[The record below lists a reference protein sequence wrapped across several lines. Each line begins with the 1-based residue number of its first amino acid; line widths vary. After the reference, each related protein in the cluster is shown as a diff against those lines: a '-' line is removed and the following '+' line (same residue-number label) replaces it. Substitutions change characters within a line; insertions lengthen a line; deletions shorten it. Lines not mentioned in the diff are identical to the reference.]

1 MTLEEEYIQLL
12 NLYARVVDSVQGE
25 KVSADWL
32 VDVEPLSAKLFQHL
46 GTLCY
51 LAEGTKLPDVLGK
64 PFQYIDYPSIAALAR
79 VICENYLTFFFV
91 FVDPSVSIEEKY
103 FRYQL
108 WKLSGLISRQ
118 KFRDFVS
125 PQNKQKIVLE
135 AKIIDELHKQI
146 LASPFYNQLPS
157 GVQKQAKK
165 GDWRMN
171 KSWEQLAK
179 IAGFDREYFQVVYR
193 LLSSYSHTD
202 YLCVLKIGQP
212 DSEEKRT
219 ALNPKT
225 WLQLGLMIMGR
236 FVFDYA
242 SVFPKTQEILISFSD
257 EASLANIWRL
267 VACKE

>member
-12 NLYARVVDSVQGE
+12 NLYARVTDSMQGE
-25 KVSADWL
+25 EVSADWL

-46 GTLCY
+46 GTLFY

-64 PFQYIDYPSIAALAR
+64 PFQYIDYPSIATLAR

-91 FVDPSVSIEEKY
+91 FVDPSVSIEEKFY
-103 FRYQL
+103 RYQL
-108 WKLSGLISRQ
+108 WKLSGLLERQ

-125 PQNKQKIVLE
+125 PENKQKILSGAE
-135 AKIIDELHKQI
+135 IADELRKQI
-146 LASPFYNQLPS
+146 LASPFYNQLTS
-157 GVQKQAKK
+157 GVQRQVIK

-179 IAGFDREYFQVVYR
+179 IAGFDREYFEVVYR
-193 LLSSYSHTD
+193 LLSSYSHTN
-202 YLCVLKIGQP
+202 YLSVLQIGQP

-219 ALNPKT
+219 ALKAKT
-225 WLQLGLMIMGR
+225 WLQLGLIIMGR

-242 SVFPKTQEILISFSD
+242 SVFHKPQEILISFPD
-257 EASLANIWRL
+257 EASLANIWRS
-267 VACKE
+267 VACK